1 MANSKV
7 IKVIKKVASPHFY
20 ITSLFIFIPLLVRK
34 IGTLPNTSDSIFGT
48 LPSIRGMGGRG
59 GGVSNYTVGRWGS
72 DEE

>member
-7 IKVIKKVASPHFY
+7 IKVIKKVASSHFY

-34 IGTLPNTSDSIFGT
+34 IGTLPNTSDSFFGT

-59 GGVSNYTVGRWGS
+59 GGASNYTVGRWGS